1 MNISNNLKKAYI
13 ENIKASPLKVLLE
26 EKIFVCFDERK
37 KPYNPNTAQGAKCND
52 NSTWGTF
59 DDAAR
64 LYVSDPKMYGIGLEF
79 SSLSNGKKLAGI
91 DIDAC
96 IDEDG
101 NISAEAFDLIKAV
114 DSYTEYSPRGKG
126 IHILFFMDNNAE
138 RMCNKFNISETGY
151 SVNSIDSWCSHIEF
165 YNASHYFTITGKE
178 VDYERN

>member
-1 MNISNNLKKAYI
+1 M
-13 ENIKASPLKVLLE
+13 
-26 EKIFVCFDERK
+26 
-37 KPYNPNTAQGAKCND
+37 
-52 NSTWGTF
+52 
-59 DDAAR
+59 
-64 LYVSDPKMYGIGLEF
+64 
-79 SSLSNGKKLAGI
+79 
-91 DIDAC
+91 
-96 IDEDG
+96 
-101 NISAEAFDLIKAV
+101 IKAV